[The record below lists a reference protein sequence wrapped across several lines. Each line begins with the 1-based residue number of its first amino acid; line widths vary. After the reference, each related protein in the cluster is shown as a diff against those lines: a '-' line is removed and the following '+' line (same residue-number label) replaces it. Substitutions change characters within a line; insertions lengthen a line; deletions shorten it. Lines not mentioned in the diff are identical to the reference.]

1 MLILIVLEVLVYWDL
16 SILYQIINMKTSK
29 LRTNAVSGISLL
41 CIRLTIALPLK
52 DVFMEN
58 VVTGSLYI
66 EFEVFINGFSL
77 AFPTLSKRV

>member
-1 MLILIVLEVLVYWDL
+1 
-16 SILYQIINMKTSK
+16 MKTSK

-66 EFEVFINGFSL
+66 EFDVFINN
-77 AFPTLSKRV
+77 FPLPFPLLVNESN